1 MKSLVQGHP
10 MMSCMDQALQ
20 ASEYSLIVY
29 LFLMLSTVLIRMM
42 SQLTSEEN
50 NPFFEDLNTQ
60 HDPSALCTDN
70 PVPSVLLFLYV
81 I

>member
-50 NPFFEDLNTQ
+50 NPFFEDLNAQ